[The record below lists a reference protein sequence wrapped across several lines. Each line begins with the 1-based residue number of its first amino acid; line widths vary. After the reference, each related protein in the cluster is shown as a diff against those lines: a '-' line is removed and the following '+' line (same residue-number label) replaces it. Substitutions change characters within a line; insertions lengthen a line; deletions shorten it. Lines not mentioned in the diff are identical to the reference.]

1 MFFIY
6 FFITLFFNFKPPS
19 KSFRSLQMLQICS
32 KTNKQNQSSFRH
44 ITKSRVVN
52 QNSNKIMN
60 GRVVYEEGALR
71 QARFARVQTQIGK
84 LEQLIQLW
92 TKVSVG
98 VV

>member
-1 MFFIY
+1 
-6 FFITLFFNFKPPS
+6 
-19 KSFRSLQMLQICS
+19 
-32 KTNKQNQSSFRH
+32 
-44 ITKSRVVN
+44 
-52 QNSNKIMN
+52 MN